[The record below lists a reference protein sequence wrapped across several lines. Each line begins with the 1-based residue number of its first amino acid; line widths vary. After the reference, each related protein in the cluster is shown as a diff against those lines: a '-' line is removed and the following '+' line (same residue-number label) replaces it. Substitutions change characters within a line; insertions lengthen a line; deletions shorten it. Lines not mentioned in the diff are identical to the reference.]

1 MSDPQDH
8 RLDFPAT
15 RRNADA
21 ILDVLK
27 PLIGNE
33 PMAVLEIA
41 SGSGQHAVHMTTAC
55 PTLTWWPTDLDPD
68 HILSIDAWRQE
79 ASSNSIQPATLLD
92 VTAEAWRKG
101 LPHDRW
107 PQRFD
112 GVINANM
119 IHISPWRAAEGLI
132 EGAAQR
138 LSDDGFL
145 YFYGPFK
152 HGGRHTADSNDAFD
166 ADLRT
171 RNPAW
176 GVRDLDAVEALA
188 NRHGFKLD
196 QTHQMP
202 ANNLSVVFRL
212 KR

>member
-33 PMAVLEIA
+33 PKVVLEIA

-68 HILSIDAWRQE
+68 HILSIDAWRQDTG
-79 ASSNSIQPATLLD
+79 ARSIQPATLLD
-92 VTAEAWRKG
+92 VTQPAWRKG
-101 LPHDRW
+101 EPRNNW
-107 PQRFD
+107 PQHFD
-112 GVINANM
+112 AIVNANM
-119 IHISPWRAAEGLI
+119 IHIAPWTAAEGLV
-132 EGAAQR
+132 EGAAQH
-138 LSDDGFL
+138 LGDDGFL

-152 HGGRHTADSNDAFD
+152 HGGRHTADSNAAFD

-176 GVRDLDAVEALA
+176 GIRDLDEVEALA